1 MCDQLNILLP
11 DYVRWAIIGLSP
23 HAKKEGVPVSTS
35 RTLVVVENESLLRDL
50 IARSLEAVGFDVT
63 TAANASDAKRACKA
77 VDPDACIVD
86 IELGPGPDGFDF
98 AEYLSRE
105 APDVGVVFLTNLP
118 DPRFAQRDSKSV
130 KQSQAYLRKSQ
141 LVDSK
146 ELVDAVNAVLKE
158 EDVSQYRHDQAA
170 ERPLADL
177 SKRQLVVLQL
187 MAEGLSNSQIAEARG
202 TTVRA
207 VEGMISRI
215 FQALDIDAQGSG
227 NARIAA
233 SKAYLSAVGAV
244 ASDQ

>member
-1 MCDQLNILLP
+1 M
-11 DYVRWAIIGLSP
+11 
-23 HAKKEGVPVSTS
+23 STS

-146 ELVDAVNAVLKE
+146 ELVDAINAVLKE

-227 NARIAA
+227 NARISA
-233 SKAYLSAVGAV
+233 SKAYLSAVGVV

>member
-1 MCDQLNILLP
+1 M
-11 DYVRWAIIGLSP
+11 
-23 HAKKEGVPVSTS
+23 STS

-50 IARSLEAVGFDVT
+50 IARSLEAVGFHVT

-158 EDVSQYRHDQAA
+158 EDVSAYRHDQAA

-187 MAEGLSNSQIAEARG
+187 MAEGLSNAQIAEARG

-233 SKAYLSAVGAV
+233 SKAYQSAVGAV

>member
-1 MCDQLNILLP
+1 MP
-11 DYVRWAIIGLSP
+11 
-23 HAKKEGVPVSTS
+23 KS

-50 IARSLEAVGFDVT
+50 IARSLEAVGFHVT

-158 EDVSQYRHDQAA
+158 EDVSAYRHDQAA

-187 MAEGLSNSQIAEARG
+187 MAEGLSNAQIAEARG

-227 NARIAA
+227 NPRIAA

>member
-1 MCDQLNILLP
+1 MVLGLNT
-11 DYVRWAIIGLSP
+11 
-23 HAKKEGVPVSTS
+23 KEGVKMSKS

-118 DPRFAQRDSKSV
+118 DPRFAKKDAKSV

-158 EDVSQYRHDQAA
+158 EDVSKYRHDQA
-170 ERPLADL
+170 EDRPLADL
-177 SKRQLVVLQL
+177 SKRQLVVLKL

-215 FQALDIDAQGSG
+215 FQALDIDAHGSG

-233 SKAYLSAVGAV
+233 SKAYLGAVGVV